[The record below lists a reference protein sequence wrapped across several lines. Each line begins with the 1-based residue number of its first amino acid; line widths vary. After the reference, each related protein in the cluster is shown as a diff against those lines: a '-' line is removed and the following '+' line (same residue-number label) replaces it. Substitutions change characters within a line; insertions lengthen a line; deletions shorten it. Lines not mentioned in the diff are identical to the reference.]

1 MSGVHAGYTDADNS
15 RPCLNESIYQE
26 QDDRNASTVV
36 FEDSSNPYGYCEQG
50 NSFGFKIKG
59 VYYPKSDFSLRLVHF
74 VEAKNSSKQLTGYT
88 CIVTRE
94 VDNESRYLLT
104 MISCSYN
111 KQL

>member
-1 MSGVHAGYTDADNS
+1 MWRSSIMSTHAAKYTDAENS
-15 RPCLNESIYQE
+15 RPCLSESIDQE
-26 QDDRNASTVV
+26 QDDRNVSTVM

-50 NSFGFKIKG
+50 NSFGFKRKG

-94 VDNESRYLLT
+94 VDNESR
-104 MISCSYN
+104 
-111 KQL
+111 